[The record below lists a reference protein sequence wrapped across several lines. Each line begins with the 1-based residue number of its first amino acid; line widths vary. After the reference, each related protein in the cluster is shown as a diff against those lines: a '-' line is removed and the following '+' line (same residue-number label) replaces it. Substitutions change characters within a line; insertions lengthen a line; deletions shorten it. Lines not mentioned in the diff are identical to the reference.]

1 MEYRD
6 EARELDLMQYWIVI
20 LKRKWVLVTF
30 VSVIVVLTGI
40 FSFTTT
46 PIYRAST
53 TILIEESS
61 SKMLSI
67 EDEFGFHVILT
78 NDKALSKTKN
88 PFRTITFMTKY
99 IEQLIKEEILM
110 GKDNEA

>member
-1 MEYRD
+1 MEQKIRNIIIEGLKEVIEED
-6 EARELDLMQYWIVI
+6 IEHIDSDIVI
-20 LKRKWVLVTF
+20 FGQSGCLLDSMGLVAL
-30 VSVIVVLTGI
+30 IVNVEEK
-40 FSFTTT
+40 
-46 PIYRAST
+46 
-53 TILIEESS
+53 IEN
-61 SKMLSI
+61 
-67 EDEFGFHVILT
+67 EFGFHVILT